1 MKKWEHDKCDEL
13 RREAI
18 EKISTAKTNW
28 IKYERCLKIGDVTN
42 AEVAL
47 REYEHIKGCVEGI
60 NQVFVSIGYIAG
72 DMKELSELKEE
83 KISKKNDSWILVNK
97 RLPQFYEPVLCLLG
111 DDCQVVAAL
120 DENGENWVLYDH
132 NVVETVVIAWKP
144 LEAIAVSKLL
154 NEYE

>member
-1 MKKWEHDKCDEL
+1 MKKWEHDKCNEL

-18 EKISTAKTNW
+18 EKISIAQSNW
-28 IKYERCLKIGDVTN
+28 LKYEKCLKIGDVIN

-47 REYEHIKGCVEGI
+47 REYEYIKGYVEGI

-83 KISKKNDSWILVNK
+83 KMSKKNDSWILVNNGI
-97 RLPQFYEPVLCLLG
+97 PHFYEPVQCLLG

-120 DENGENWVLYDH
+120 DENGQNWVLYDRSI
-132 NVVETVVIAWKP
+132 VETVVIAWKP
-144 LEAIAVSKLL
+144 LEIITVNELL
-154 NEYE
+154 CNYN